1 MDVNVLQNRYPGS
14 TVWMGNIHKHR
25 LTGGE
30 KEIAAELLRVKP
42 AMERGGYIPT
52 LDHCCPADVSFE
64 NYLTYLRLRHEI
76 LGLGMGGTDRTRVC
90 RK

>member
-1 MDVNVLQNRYPGS
+1 
-14 TVWMGNIHKHR
+14 MGNIHKHR
-25 LTGGE
+25 LIGGE
-30 KEIAAELLRVKP
+30 KDIAAELLRVKP

-52 LDHCCPADVSFE
+52 LDHCCPPDVSFD

-76 LGLGMGGTDRTRVC
+76 LGLGMGGPDRTRVC